1 MMAIMLLFVF
11 YKIVSRL
18 PTDVVARLSTTPES
32 EILLSIKKGVCLT
45 TFCCFMTP
53 PRQKLTCYCLTS
65 AHLWLPYFQTKIFFS
80 LISLLLGHWYE
91 IMALYYVKSILTEIS
106 ASIQDRRVLQ
116 KCKIIRI
123 KFLSIWGMLQ
133 TSRYV

>member
-1 MMAIMLLFVF
+1 MAIMLLFVF

-80 LISLLLGHWYE
+80 LIWELRSSALISLKSYLTWALELILGKHFLFTFAFE
-91 IMALYYVKSILTEIS
+91 RRRSVSLKKCEAFFLVSRIM
-106 ASIQDRRVLQ
+106 
-116 KCKIIRI
+116 
-123 KFLSIWGMLQ
+123 
-133 TSRYV
+133 